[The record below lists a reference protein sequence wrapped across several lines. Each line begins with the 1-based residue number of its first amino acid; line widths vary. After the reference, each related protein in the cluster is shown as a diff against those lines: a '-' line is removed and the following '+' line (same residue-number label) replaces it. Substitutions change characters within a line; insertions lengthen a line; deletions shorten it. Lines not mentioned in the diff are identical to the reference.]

1 MRPSFRRLPRK
12 WLVTGMVLALAAGG
26 AGFAASNEPHAPA
39 VRAITSDEADRMALA
54 RLTTY
59 MASPVAVTVRVN
71 DGGMIEQVQGLVD
84 YRTGHAVGSYTV
96 QGDRAALGQGLIAWD
111 DGGLGIAPM
120 PRGGIAPPVAAALIP
135 PRGWSPR
142 AYTTDPLDAAL
153 KLVMG
158 LGADRPDNAQLLA
171 QSGPR
176 WLGAQDI
183 DGRHYDIFSGP
194 HPQPQQSDTADPG
207 GLPPL
212 TYWIDASGDLRRVR
226 MRVQG
231 IAVPTV
237 VDFLGRNSAQQVPG
251 TPWQR

>member
-1 MRPSFRRLPRK
+1 MRLSLPRLPRK
-12 WLVTGMVLALAAGG
+12 WMVAGMALALAAGG
-26 AGFAASNEPHAPA
+26 AGIAASIEPRTPA

-71 DGGMIEQVQGLVD
+71 DNGMVERVQGLVD

-96 QGDRAALGQGLIAWD
+96 EGDRAALGRGLIAWD
-111 DGGLGIAPM
+111 TGGLGIAPM
-120 PRGGIAPPVAAALIP
+120 PRDGSAPPVAAARIP
-135 PRGWSPR
+135 PSGWSPR
-142 AYTTDPLDAAL
+142 AYTADPLDAAL
-153 KLVMG
+153 QLVMG
-158 LGADRPDNAQLLA
+158 LGSDRPDNAQLLA

-194 HPQPQQSDTADPG
+194 NPQPQKGDADPG
-207 GLPPL
+207 GLSPL
-212 TYWIDASGDLRRVR
+212 TYWIDASGNLRRVR
-226 MRVQG
+226 MRMQG
-231 IAVPTV
+231 IAVPTI
-237 VDFLGRNSAQQVPG
+237 VDLVGRDSAQQVPA